1 MKIQNIEFNIPSDNN
16 GNITTM
22 YLCNDWLTQFLSVK
36 AVVPS
41 SAVVIVILNMI
52 IANFVIF
59 MTTLE
64 KLQTEEDETRNTF
77 MKLQIL

>member
-1 MKIQNIEFNIPSDNN
+1 MKITDIEFNIPIDKN
-16 GNITTM
+16 GKTKVM

-52 IANFVIF
+52 IAYFVIF
-59 MTTLE
+59 LTTLE

>member
-1 MKIQNIEFNIPSDNN
+1 LLNIQNFEFNIPIDNE
-16 GNITTM
+16 GNTKVM

-41 SAVVIVILNMI
+41 SAVVIVIINMI

-77 MKLQIL
+77 MKL